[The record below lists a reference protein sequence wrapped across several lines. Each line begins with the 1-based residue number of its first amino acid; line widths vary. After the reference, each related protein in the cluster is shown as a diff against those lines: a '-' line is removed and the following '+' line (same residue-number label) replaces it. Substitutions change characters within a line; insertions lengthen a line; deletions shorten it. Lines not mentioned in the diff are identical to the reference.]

1 MVFPLSLWI
10 KSSIAPNT
18 DGAGRFFRV
27 THPFHPL
34 HGQKFEL
41 INYGH
46 CWSELRVSFYDQ
58 EGRFRSFPASWTNVA
73 APDPFVALSAGRSLF
88 RVKDLLALASLVSEL
103 LKPADTDKSV
113 KEISSDV

>member
-1 MVFPLSLWI
+1 M
-10 KSSIAPNT
+10 
-18 DGAGRFFRV
+18 
-27 THPFHPL
+27 
-34 HGQKFEL
+34 
-41 INYGH
+41 
-46 CWSELRVSFYDQ
+46 
-58 EGRFRSFPASWTNVA
+58 A